1 MPLAAIS
8 ENWEFLFLLF
18 VVGCFFLFL
27 FLFFL
32 ARNNPAAEAEEAF

>member
-18 VVGCFFLFL
+18 VLGCFFL